1 MTALGKRFMG
11 KPILRL
17 SHILAVL
24 GFFVLGLGGALNDTG
39 GVDLTSPAVAQ
50 QKGTVPG
57 DSVGNTSTSDMWRII
72 RRGDRGSVT
81 LPDRQTGVMIQ
92 SEGDNWRG
100 FRNGPMSTFGV
111 WLMGGVLV
119 LLLVFFLIRGRIK
132 VDDGFAGRLIERFN
146 NVERFAHWLT
156 ASSFVVLG
164 LTGLNML
171 YGRYVI
177 KPVIGGEAFSTLTL
191 GGKYIHNFLGFAFMV
206 GIALILILWI
216 RDNMPNR
223 NDWVWLSKGGGL
235 FSKGVHPPARKFN
248 AGQKIIFWLVV
259 LTGASI
265 SFSGLCLLFPFE
277 FSPFGGT
284 FAMLNIFGLDL
295 PTSLTVMQEM
305 QLTQAWHGILSL
317 IMIAVIL
324 AHIYIGW
331 LGMEGAYDAM
341 GSGYV
346 DENWARQHH
355 SVWMEEMESKG
366 GGEVASGATSQ
377 KTDV

>member
-1 MTALGKRFMG
+1 MS
-11 KPILRL
+11 KPTLRL
-17 SHILAVL
+17 GRVLAVL
-24 GFFVLGLGGALNDTG
+24 GLFVIGFGGTLQNSGGL
-39 GVDLTSPAVAQ
+39 DLISPAHAQ
-50 QKGTVPG
+50 QKGAVPG
-57 DSVGNTSTSDMWRII
+57 ESVGNTSTSDMWRII

-81 LPDRQTGVMIQ
+81 LPDRQTGIMIQ
-92 SEGDNWRG
+92 SEGENWRA

-119 LLLVFFLIRGRIK
+119 LLLVYFLIRGRIK
-132 VDDGFAGRLIERFN
+132 VDHGFSGRLIERFN

-177 KPVIGGEAFSTLTL
+177 KPVIGGEAFSTITL
-191 GGKYIHNFLGFAFMV
+191 WGKYVHNFLGFAFMV
-206 GIALILILWI
+206 GIVLILVIWI
-216 RDNMPNR
+216 RDNFPNR
-223 NDWVWLSKGGGL
+223 YDMVWLAKGGGL

-248 AGQKIIFWLVV
+248 AGQKILFWLVV
-259 LTGASI
+259 LTGVSL

-277 FSPFGGT
+277 FSPFGAT
-284 FAMLNIFGLDL
+284 FALLNLIGFDL
-295 PTSLTVMQEM
+295 PANLTVMQEM
-305 QLTQAWHGILSL
+305 QLSQAWHGILSL

-355 SVWMEEMESKG
+355 SIWVDEMESRG
-366 GGEVASGATSQ
+366 AGEVTTGATSQ

>member
-1 MTALGKRFMG
+1 MR
-11 KPILRL
+11 KPILTL
-17 SHILAVL
+17 SRVIAVL
-24 GFFVLGLGGALNDTG
+24 GFFVLGLSGALPNSG
-39 GVDLTSPAVAQ
+39 GIDLVTPAFAQ

-57 DSVGNTSTSDMWRII
+57 ESVGNTSTSDMWRII

-81 LPDRQTGVMIQ
+81 LPDRQTGIMIQ
-92 SEGDNWRG
+92 SEGENWRA

-119 LLLVFFLIRGRIK
+119 LLLVFFLIRGQIK
-132 VDDGFAGRLIERFN
+132 VDHGLTGRLIERFN

-156 ASSFVVLG
+156 ASSFVALG

-177 KPVIGGEAFSTLTL
+177 KPVIGGDAFSTITL
-191 GGKYIHNFLGFAFMV
+191 WGKYAHNFLGFAFMV
-206 GIALILILWI
+206 GIVLILVLWI
-216 RDNMPNR
+216 RDNLPNR
-223 NDWVWLSKGGGL
+223 QDWVWVSKGGGL

-259 LTGASI
+259 LTGI
-265 SFSGLCLLFPFE
+265 SLSVSGLCLLFPFE
-277 FSPFGGT
+277 FRPFGGT
-284 FAMLNIFGLDL
+284 FALLNAVGFDL
-295 PTSLTVMQEM
+295 PTNLTIMQEM
-305 QLTQAWHGILSL
+305 QLSQVWHGILSL
-317 IMIAVIL
+317 VMIAVIL

-355 SVWMEEMESKG
+355 SLWMEEMDSKG
-366 GGEVASGATSQ
+366 GGEVPASAPSQ